1 MRSTPRTQLTAKIA
15 LNIPILSSPMDT
27 VTEAELAIALAQEG
41 GLGVIHKNM
50 SIEEQTREVD
60 KVKRSENGIIVDPIT
75 LPPDATVGQARKI
88 MSGHNI
94 SGVPITVDGYLRGIL
109 TRRDLRFLE
118 SNDLRIEEVMTKEN
132 LVTAPA
138 DTSLEEADR
147 ILTKNKVEK
156 LLLVDDEYR
165 LKGLIT
171 IKDID
176 KLHRYPNACK
186 DARGRLRVG
195 AAVGVHDYERIA
207 SLLEADVD
215 VLIVDS
221 AHGHSKNVIE
231 TVRRIKRDF
240 DIQVVAGNVATGE
253 GTRALIEAGADAV
266 KVGIGPGSIC
276 TTRVVSGVGVPQIT
290 AIHQS
295 AKAAGGRV
303 PIIADGG
310 IRYSGD
316 ITKAIA
322 AGAHC
327 VMIGGLFA
335 GLAESPGDTIIYR
348 GRSFKTYRGM
358 GSIGAMA
365 KGSHERYRQDA
376 RNQEYRKQG
385 CAEPETRSR
394 RRRGPRSLQGSA
406 GGIRLPARRRP
417 ASRHGL
423 LRNPDH
429 RGAPH
434 QGAVHPGH
442 RRRRSRKAIPT
453 TSSSPRKLPI
463 TRASAVK
470 MRSVAGRS
478 EQALATA
485 QAVSVRWFSK
495 ETRGHVKITNR
506 VRMIGNKDDQAV
518 TLSVRAASELP
529 HVVWLVARERNRGIT
544 VLAIIAIRLDRTNP
558 GSLVLEHWH
567 GPAVCRFDVPIE
579 SIHLVRQ
586 VPVKQGGVACV
597 AQLRH

>member
-1 MRSTPRTQLTAKIA
+1 MLDRIAYQGITFDDVLLEPGYAEFMPREVDTRTQLTAKIA
-15 LNIPILSSPMDT
+15 LNLPFLSSPMDT

-60 KVKRSENGIIVDPIT
+60 KAKRSENGIIVDPIT
-75 LPPDATVGQARKI
+75 LPPDATVGQARTI

-94 SGVPITVDGYLRGIL
+94 SGVPITVSGGFLKGIL

-118 SNDLRIEEVMTKEN
+118 SNDLRIEEVMTKNN

-147 ILTKNKVEK
+147 ILTRNKVEK

-186 DARGRLRVG
+186 DGRGRLRVG
-195 AAVGVHDYERIA
+195 AAVGVHDYERVS
-207 SLLEADVD
+207 SLIEADVD

-231 TVRRIKRDF
+231 TVRRIKQDF

-253 GTRALIEAGADAV
+253 GTRALIEAGADAI

-290 AIHQS
+290 AIYQS
-295 AKAAGGRV
+295 AKAAAGRV

-322 AGAHC
+322 AGAHS

-335 GLAESPGDTIIYR
+335 GLAESPGTTIIYR
-348 GRSFKTYRGM
+348 GRSFKSYRGM

-376 RNQEYRKQG
+376 APKGTDGKPAQGQKLVPEGVEGRVPYKGPLSDFVFQLVGGLRAGMGYCGTRTIDELRTKGRFIQVTGASVQE
-385 CAEPETRSR
+385 S
-394 RRRGPRSLQGSA
+394 
-406 GGIRLPARRRP
+406 
-417 ASRHGL
+417 H
-423 LRNPDH
+423 
-429 RGAPH
+429 PH
-434 QGAVHPGH
+434 
-442 RRRRSRKAIPT
+442 
-453 TSSSPRKLPI
+453 
-463 TRASAVK
+463 
-470 MRSVAGRS
+470 
-478 EQALATA
+478 
-485 QAVSVRWFSK
+485 
-495 ETRGHVKITNR
+495 
-506 VRMIGNKDDQAV
+506 D
-518 TLSVRAASELP
+518 
-529 HVVWLVARERNRGIT
+529 
-544 VLAIIAIRLDRTNP
+544 IAITQEAPNYSSFSNEVETGR
-558 GSLVLEHWH
+558 GS
-567 GPAVCRFDVPIE
+567 G
-579 SIHLVRQ
+579 
-586 VPVKQGGVACV
+586 
-597 AQLRH
+597 

>member
-1 MRSTPRTQLTAKIA
+1 MHDRIAYQGITFDDVLLEPGYSDSMPHEVDTRSSLTSRIA
-15 LNIPILSSPMDT
+15 LNIPIISSPMDT

-50 SIEEQTREVD
+50 SIEDQTREVD

-75 LPPDATVGQARKI
+75 LPPDATVYEARKI
-88 MSGHNI
+88 MSGQNI
-94 SGVPITVDGYLRGIL
+94 SGVPITVNGYLRGIL

-118 SNDLRIEEVMTKEN
+118 SNELRIEEVMTKDN

-195 AAVGVHDYERIA
+195 AAVGVNDFERVA
-207 SLLEADVD
+207 SLLNAGVD
-215 VLIVDS
+215 VLVVDS

-231 TVRRIKRDF
+231 IVRRIKRSF
-240 DIQVVAGNVATGE
+240 DIQVVAGNVGTGE
-253 GTRALIEAGADAV
+253 GARALIDAGADAI

-295 AKAAGGRV
+295 AKAVGGKV

-316 ITKAIA
+316 ITKALA
-322 AGAHC
+322 AGAHV

-348 GRSFKTYRGM
+348 GRSFKSYRGM
-358 GSIGAMA
+358 GSLGAMA
-365 KGSHERYRQDA
+365 KGSHERYRQ
-376 RNQEYRKQG
+376 
-385 CAEPETRSR
+385 EPSTRI
-394 RRRGPRSLQGSA
+394 Q
-406 GGIRLPARRRP
+406 
-417 ASRHGL
+417 
-423 LRNPDH
+423 D
-429 RGAPH
+429 
-434 QGAVHPGH
+434 
-442 RRRRSRKAIPT
+442 
-453 TSSSPRKLPI
+453 
-463 TRASAVK
+463 
-470 MRSVAGRS
+470 
-478 EQALATA
+478 
-485 QAVSVRWFSK
+485 
-495 ETRGHVKITNR
+495 
-506 VRMIGNKDDQAV
+506 NKDGKTTPSQKLVPEGVEGRVSYKGPLADYVFQLVGGLRAGMGYCGAHTIDDLRTKTRFIQVTAAAV
-518 TLSVRAASELP
+518 QESHPHDIVITQEAPNYSSYSSENDLGRGSV
-529 HVVWLVARERNRGIT
+529 
-544 VLAIIAIRLDRTNP
+544 
-558 GSLVLEHWH
+558 
-567 GPAVCRFDVPIE
+567 
-579 SIHLVRQ
+579 
-586 VPVKQGGVACV
+586 
-597 AQLRH
+597 

>member
-1 MRSTPRTQLTAKIA
+1 MSRERPLNLDTPACSRAAVLSILSVRIVSQIERHVVPASSRVEAELFPMQDRIAYQGITFDDVLLEPAYSDLLPHQVDTRSQLTAQTS
-15 LNIPILSSPMDT
+15 LNIPILSSPMDS
-27 VTEAELAIALAQEG
+27 VTEADLAIALAQEG

-50 SIEEQTREVD
+50 SIDEQTREVD
-60 KVKRSENGIIVDPIT
+60 MVKRSENGIIVDPIT
-75 LPPDATVGQARKI
+75 LPPDATVGEARKI
-88 MSGHNI
+88 MRGHNI
-94 SGVPITVDGYLRGIL
+94 SGVPITVGGYLKGIL

-118 SNDLRIEEVMTKEN
+118 SNDLRIEEVMTKTN

-176 KLHRYPNACK
+176 KLHRYPHACK

-195 AAVGVHDYERIA
+195 AAVGVLDYERIS
-207 SLLEADVD
+207 SLLNAGVD
-215 VLIVDS
+215 VLVVDS

-231 TVRRIKRDF
+231 TVRRIKNNH

-276 TTRVVSGVGVPQIT
+276 TTRVVSGVGVPQVT
-290 AIHQS
+290 AIYQS
-295 AKAAGGRV
+295 AKAAAGKV

-322 AGAHC
+322 AGAHA

-335 GLAESPGDTIIYR
+335 GLAESPGETIIYR

-365 KGSHERYRQDA
+365 KGSHERYRQEPSA
-376 RNQEYRKQG
+376 RVQDKDGKTTGGQKLVPEGVEGRVPYKGPLAEYVFQLVGGLRAGMGYCGARTIEELRTRTRFIQVTSASVQESHPHDIVITQ
-385 CAEPETRSR
+385 E
-394 RRRGPRSLQGSA
+394 
-406 GGIRLPARRRP
+406 
-417 ASRHGL
+417 
-423 LRNPDH
+423 
-429 RGAPH
+429 APNY
-434 QGAVHPGH
+434 
-442 RRRRSRKAIPT
+442 
-453 TSSSPRKLPI
+453 SSFSNENE
-463 TRASAVK
+463 
-470 MRSVAGRS
+470 AGRG
-478 EQALATA
+478 
-485 QAVSVRWFSK
+485 SV
-495 ETRGHVKITNR
+495 
-506 VRMIGNKDDQAV
+506 
-518 TLSVRAASELP
+518 
-529 HVVWLVARERNRGIT
+529 
-544 VLAIIAIRLDRTNP
+544 
-558 GSLVLEHWH
+558 
-567 GPAVCRFDVPIE
+567 
-579 SIHLVRQ
+579 
-586 VPVKQGGVACV
+586 
-597 AQLRH
+597 